1 MCFVMPFMGVSF
13 SVAGGL
19 RGAGD
24 TVPPLVAST
33 IGVYGG
39 RIMAAFGLY
48 ALFRPPVELIWC
60 SMFPDLILRILVMAF
75 RLKSGKW
82 KRAKV

>member
-1 MCFVMPFMGVSF
+1 
-13 SVAGGL
+13 
-19 RGAGD
+19 
-24 TVPPLVAST
+24 
-33 IGVYGG
+33 
-39 RIMAAFGLY
+39 MAAFGLY

-60 SMFPDLILRILVMAF
+60 SMFPDLILRILVMAV